1 MIGRIVFTFFF
12 IIAIVW
18 IGFVGIDILTVK
30 TSFSQETIFTNED
43 YKIAVISRPKEVKFN
58 EVPGFDKSP
67 LYNIVKALNNESYSI
82 AFVSYKK
89 PHLLLKSETNW
100 HKESVETLFRQLGL
114 ILKFDGANF
123 TLGKYQGRFF
133 KSSLYLFEGEQIQFN
148 QEKAE
153 LVYDKKASMSIIEL
167 GQKSGVVAVSDL
179 YFLEDGQVNYI
190 TQNDEIVQGK
200 QIRDEN
206 IFASTVTSKF
216 SEYHF
221 YERDYYATLD
231 SVYANSPMS
240 KWIMDGFLELE
251 YKGNIVYI
259 TDYINGQDPV
269 LILNDMQQ
277 TQDEYKFSIQLT
289 KEFPRKKDGAFYV
302 KYLKDLVVMSAS
314 EKACDNIIADYKLG
328 KTIALNQ
335 SMFNQVY
342 GRLPKLVSERFVGNE
357 KSYSKAVY
365 KNKILQTAFGSPMQE
380 LISEEQETISVNC
393 GFSVK
398 DFVVLKGNGNIVA
411 LGEKGELAC
420 YRNEKLL
427 WEKELGSS
435 IGELQLIDLYNN
447 NEQYL
452 LVNSN
457 EKIHLIN
464 LEGQYSSGFPIV
476 SDDELLN
483 EVKFY
488 RWKGKSYFLIANDR
502 RDVFQFDGKGRELT
516 IIKSKQLITKQI
528 DVWASQN
535 KLFAGFS
542 NNDFFEMFSLER
554 MSSHR
559 DFNLPT
565 NCLTSK
571 IPNEL
576 VQFGIENNK
585 LVKIDQKGSKFI
597 FGKYPNGKIISVNK
611 ASGSPNIVVQAANEI
626 FVINNEGIVFSQF
639 KLPFNEVDDASIITF
654 DSGKTYLSVI
664 DGLENNVYLYG
675 TNGQLINKKPIEG
688 QQKAVIKSSGNIL
701 QITTVVDQFIV
712 QYFQ

>member
-1 MIGRIVFTFFF
+1 MIGRIVFAFFF
-12 IIAIVW
+12 IIVIVW

-30 TSFSQETIFTNED
+30 TSFSQETIFTSED
-43 YKIAVISRPKEVKFN
+43 YKIAVISRPKEVNFD
-58 EVPGFDKSP
+58 EVPGFDESP
-67 LYNIVKALNNESYSI
+67 LFNIVKSLNSESYSI

-89 PHLLLKSETNW
+89 PHFLLKSETNW
-100 HKESVETLFRQLGL
+100 HKESVESLFSQLGL
-114 ILKFDGANF
+114 MLKIDGANF
-123 TLGKYQGRFF
+123 TLGKFQGRFF
-133 KSSLYLFEGEQIQFN
+133 KSSLYLFEGEQIEFN
-148 QEKAE
+148 QEKVE

-167 GQKSGVVAVSDL
+167 GQKSMVVAVSDV

-216 SEYHF
+216 SRYHF
-221 YERDYYATLD
+221 YERDYYATID
-231 SVYANSPMS
+231 SVYASSPMS
-240 KWIMDGFLELE
+240 KWIISGFLELE
-251 YKGNIVYI
+251 YKGDVVYI
-259 TDYINGQDPV
+259 TDYIDGQDPV
-269 LILNDMQQ
+269 LILNDLQQ
-277 TQDEYKFSIQLT
+277 TQDEFKFSIQLT
-289 KEFPRKKDGAFYV
+289 NEFPRKKNGAFYV
-302 KYLKDLVVMSAS
+302 KYLEDLVVMSSS

-335 SMFNQVY
+335 SKYNQVY

-357 KSYSKAVY
+357 ESYSKAVY
-365 KNKILQTAFGSPMQE
+365 KHKILQTAFGSPVQE
-380 LISEEQETISVNC
+380 LILEEQETISVNC

-420 YRNEKLL
+420 YRNEQLL
-427 WEKELGSS
+427 WEKELGSL
-435 IGELQLIDLYNN
+435 IGELQLIDLYDN

-516 IIKSKQLITKQI
+516 IIKSKQLVTKQI

-542 NNDFFEMFSLER
+542 SNGFFEMFSLDR

-565 NCLTSK
+565 NCLTTK

-611 ASGSPNIVVQAANEI
+611 DSSSPNIIVQAANEI
-626 FVINNEGIVFSQF
+626 FVVNNEGIVFLQL
-639 KLPFNEVDDASIITF
+639 KLPFNEIDDVSIITLN
-654 DSGKTYLSVI
+654 SGKTYLSVI

-675 TNGQLINKKPIEG
+675 TDGQLISKKPLEG
-688 QQKAVIKSSGNIL
+688 QQKVVIKSSKNAL
-701 QITTVVDQFIV
+701 QISTVVDQFIV
-712 QYFQ
+712 QYFE